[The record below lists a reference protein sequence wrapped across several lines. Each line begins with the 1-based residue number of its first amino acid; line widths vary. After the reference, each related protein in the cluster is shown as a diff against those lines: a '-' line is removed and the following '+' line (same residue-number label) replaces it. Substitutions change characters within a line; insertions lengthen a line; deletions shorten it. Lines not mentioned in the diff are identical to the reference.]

1 MIKPAK
7 VTRWATDLIVRDGFV
22 NRLTDDPDEAW
33 IKEGF
38 YSKIVPRQVINYLFY
53 NHGENLNY
61 AMQYLNAP
69 PQLAKLD
76 LPLASEHPGEIYFV
90 SDEKQTSNEH
100 KQYMESHRSSN
111 SGFIIRN
118 ILWQQLNSLI

>member
-90 SDEKQTSNEH
+90 SDENKLVMSINNTWKVIAIVTQD
-100 KQYMESHRSSN
+100 
-111 SGFIIRN
+111 
-118 ILWQQLNSLI
+118 L